1 MGAGEEDLR
10 SAGFAADI
18 EDVGADAVAVAE
30 HLARQHF
37 VAADD
42 GFTAAEIDDHA
53 AIFDALD
60 DAVDDVADAVLE
72 FLILPVA
79 LGLAHL
85 LHDHLLG
92 GLRGDAAI
100 FQRRQGVGDG
110 VADLGA
116 RVGALR
122 VRQRNL
128 VRGVLD
134 LLDDQHVARQP
145 QLTLLG
151 VDLGVN
157 VGLAAVTGAGRL
169 GDGVFHRSDHD
180 PAVDR
185 LFAGDRVCDL
195 QQFEFVGTDGH
206 GLVSFSRIEVAPA
219 QSFCGEAVFLCIG
232 RLRLLAGLVIR
243 FVIRLGLRL
252 VAPGRIALLCVR
264 RRWRRQP
271 EILLQFALGLLAAP
285 HRFRNQFVGQ
295 NQPRVGDVFHHQQHI
310 GIFARAYVIPM

>member
-60 DAVDDVADAVLE
+60 DAVDDIADAVLE
-72 FLILPVA
+72 FLVLPIA

-116 RVGALR
+116 RIGALR

-145 QLTLLG
+145 QFALLG

-206 GLVSFSRIEVAPA
+206 GLVSFGRIEVASA
-219 QSFCGEAVFLCIG
+219 QSFCGEAMLLGIG
-232 RLRLLAGLVIR
+232 RLGLFGLGLLAGLRLR
-243 FVIRLGLRL
+243 F
-252 VAPGRIALLCVR
+252 VAPGRIALPGVWR
-264 RRWRRQP
+264 RRRRQP

-295 NQPRVGDVFHHQQHI
+295 NQPCIGDVFHHQQHV
-310 GIFARAYVIPM
+310 GIFVRACVIPM